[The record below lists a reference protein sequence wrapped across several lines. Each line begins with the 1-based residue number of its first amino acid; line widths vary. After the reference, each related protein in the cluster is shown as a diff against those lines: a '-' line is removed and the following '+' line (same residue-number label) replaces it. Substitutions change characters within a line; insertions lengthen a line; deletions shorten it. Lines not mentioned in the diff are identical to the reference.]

1 MIEAEL
7 AELEQ
12 LRSENELLRS
22 QLQATEAECRALH
35 SIVASRAHDG
45 AGASSRRGSV
55 TRVEIGSRER
65 MAMLEHTVDVLEAFV
80 TWRAQYDCYGCEYGD
95 GPPGND
101 GQKCERCAA
110 EAALLRVRAWRY
122 GGSAELP
129 SRRFEGAMYRR
140 IVAGWDP
147 RETKIHRAWAEFM
160 PGYSSNPDRL
170 LALVL
175 TDRSVGTSVFEPPLD
190 WPTPRDWYVATSVV
204 QWLAT
209 TVGSTILEKAG
220 WKYTQHDED
229 RGTIEAKR
237 AATGSPLA
245 PVVTVKQEER
255 NADHR

>member
-1 MIEAEL
+1 MVNDAKI
-7 AELEQ
+7 
-12 LRSENELLRS
+12 
-22 QLQATEAECRALH
+22 H
-35 SIVASRAHDG
+35 G
-45 AGASSRRGSV
+45 KY
-55 TRVEIGSRER
+55 RVERTDGSSEPGGKHHECVYFV
-65 MAMLEHTVDVLEAFV
+65 LDVTHDEHAI
-80 TWRAQYDCYGCEYGD
+80 
-95 GPPGND
+95 
-101 GQKCERCAA
+101 
-110 EAALLRVRAWRY
+110 AALRAYY
-122 GGSAELP
+122 GGSAEIP

-160 PGYSSNPDRL
+160 PRYSSDPDRL